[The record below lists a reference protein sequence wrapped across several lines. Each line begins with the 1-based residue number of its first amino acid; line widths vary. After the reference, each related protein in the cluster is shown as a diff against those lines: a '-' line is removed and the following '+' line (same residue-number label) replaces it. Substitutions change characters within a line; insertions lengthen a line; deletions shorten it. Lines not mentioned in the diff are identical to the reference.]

1 MVLHR
6 NEQEYEAVNDALLK
20 AKEKLRTRLTENQI
34 QVFERKLNRK
44 LVITQ
49 TEIKENK
56 KDTYLWD
63 KNDYETGRAF
73 DWGRRRQ
80 RRRHPQRRNRT
91 DVWTTDS
98 DSSAS
103 DDPNT
108 STEKGFCF
116 CEESRSEAIPKLASN
131 LERHDLET
139 LLQILSSNLDTS
151 AQEQILITLCNIS
164 AFSVNH
170 DIIRNLDGICIIGGF
185 LSHADPKI
193 KAGALNVLNNLSLNL
208 PNQEQIQ
215 AFINEVLKDITE
227 CSLNSEVQLAGLR
240 LVINMSVTNKYHE
253 KMEDSIQNLLNL
265 LDEGNDTT
273 KIHTLKLLVNMSA
286 NPLMT
291 RPLLASKAP
300 SLFPSLFDGS
310 INRDV
315 LIRALSFTANLSENL
330 AKEQQYDGPRHL
342 KEDSTYAVL
351 FKDPAVLQRNLV
363 PLLLFPDMEIKEE
376 AYRCIRSTKHY

>member
-1 MVLHR
+1 MSPAGRVIVAR
-6 NEQEYEAVNDALLK
+6 NLLALAVGTGVCYCVYRALSAGRK
-20 AKEKLRTRLTENQI
+20 KHESGTRD
-34 QVFERKLNRK
+34 RAPPGGH
-44 LVITQ
+44 
-49 TEIKENK
+49 
-56 KDTYLWD
+56 
-63 KNDYETGRAF
+63 GR
-73 DWGRRRQ
+73 
-80 RRRHPQRRNRT
+80 
-91 DVWTTDS
+91 
-98 DSSAS
+98 
-103 DDPNT
+103 
-108 STEKGFCF
+108 ST
-116 CEESRSEAIPKLASN
+116 ESRSEAIPKSASN
-131 LERHDLET
+131 LERHHLET
-139 LLQILSSNLDTS
+139 LLQILSSNSDAS

-164 AFSVNH
+164 AFSTNH
-170 DIIRNLDGICIIGGF
+170 DIIRNLDGIRIIGGF

-227 CSLNSEVQLAGLR
+227 CLLNSEVQLAGLR

-253 KMEDSIQNLLNL
+253 KMEDSVPNLLYL

-291 RPLLASKAP
+291 RPLLANKAP

-342 KEDSTYAVL
+342 KEDSIYAVL

-376 AYRCIRSTKHY
+376 AYRCIRSTETLLM